1 MNDSELPLFSNTCGK
16 LFQDK
21 VIFASAVRETEV
33 KADDI
38 KDVQLA
44 MSISAQSLLFL
55 LVPLPL
61 FVMPFFLQPTEGA
74 LKVCIAAIGCIM
86 MAMAVYKA
94 RKEYKL
100 RLYLKNGMLIEW
112 YVWRGNYTEAHNFVQ
127 KVRRRLLRRAV

>member
-21 VIFASAVRETEV
+21 VIFASAVRETEIR
-33 KADDI
+33 AEDI

-44 MSISAQSLLFL
+44 TSVSAQSLLFL

-61 FVMPFFLQPTEGA
+61 FVMPFFLQPAEGA
-74 LKVCIAAIGCIM
+74 LKICIAAIGCLM

-94 RKEYKL
+94 RREYKL
-100 RLYLKNGMLIEW
+100 RLYLKNGTLIEW
-112 YVWRGNYTEAHNFVQ
+112 YVWRGNYKEAQNFV
-127 KVRRRLLRRAV
+127 KKLKKGLLRKNV